1 MIININGR
9 SELMRIVIIGNPN
22 VGKSLVLNGLT
33 GSREFVSNYPGTSVE
48 ITSAST
54 KIGAQNII
62 IYDTPGIY
70 SLLSPGKE
78 PEAVRELLEKEEVS
92 LIVNIVDA
100 TNLDRNLFLTLELI
114 EMGLPVVVVVNQI
127 DRAREMGLVI
137 DGPMLERMIG
147 VPAIFY
153 LAISGEGTLNL
164 MEVLEKNQYKP
175 PKRTARVDRCAS
187 CTGCSQN
194 MCHHDPD
201 LDRVER
207 ARDIAATATSRMAK
221 VQRIWLDRLQNLVD
235 HPVWGT
241 ITLLLLAYLGFKLL
255 IEFISISEGPITSL
269 LEPVSN
275 IINEFINQFL
285 PAGLITN
292 VLSVAIPEGIII
304 PFTIVLPAMLMVSI
318 MMSLL
323 EDTGLLP
330 RYSVALERVG
340 RVFGLSGQA
349 VIPLTLGLGCRTPAV
364 VATRILPNEGQRFI
378 VVTLLSIVV
387 PCAATLGIL
396 ASVISSLGASLA
408 VIVSTMLVAFLVLAF
423 ILSRCVPRQDDFI
436 YELPLLR
443 NPLWNNAWSKIK
455 IRFSGFFTEIL
466 PLLLVMS
473 IVIRAIIESGVL
485 QVFAGMDNF
494 TRALFGI
501 PSEAFVAVLLTIF
514 QRYLAPLV
522 LLNLPLTPREA
533 TIAIVMAAIS
543 LPCLPVMVMTIRE
556 LGVRSLIK
564 ILAMG
569 LAVSFIIGFSL
580 NLILPL

>member
-1 MIININGR
+1 MM
-9 SELMRIVIIGNPN
+9 SIVIIGNPN

-33 GSREFVSNYPGTSVE
+33 GSREFVSNYPGTSLEVSSVP
-48 ITSAST
+48 IR
-54 KIGAQNII
+54 IGAKDIL

-70 SLLSPGKE
+70 SILSPGKE
-78 PEAVRELLEKEEVS
+78 PQAVRELLEREDVN

-100 TNLDRNLFLTLELI
+100 TNLERNLFLTLELI

-127 DRAREMGLVI
+127 DRAREIGLII

-153 LAISGEGTLNL
+153 SATTGEGKLKL
-164 MEVLEKNQYKP
+164 IEALEKNQAKP

-187 CTGCSQN
+187 CTGCSQAR
-194 MCHHDPD
+194 CPHDPD
-201 LDRVER
+201 LERVDR
-207 ARDIAATATSRMAK
+207 ARDIAAIVTSQMAK
-221 VQRIWLDRLQNLVD
+221 VQRIWLERLQNLVD

-241 ITLLLLAYLGFKLL
+241 ITLLLIAYLGFKLL

-269 LEPVSN
+269 LEPVSQ
-275 IINEFINQFL
+275 IINEFISLFL
-285 PAGLITN
+285 PAGMISN
-292 VLSVAIPEGIII
+292 VLSVAIPEGLII
-304 PFTIVLPAMLMVSI
+304 PFTIVLPAMLMVSV

-396 ASVISSLGASLA
+396 ASVISSLGASLP
-408 VIVSTMLVAFLVLAF
+408 VIASTMLVTFLVLAF
-423 ILSRCVPRQDDFI
+423 ILSRSLPRQDDFI
-436 YELPLLR
+436 YELPPLR
-443 NPLWNNAWSKIK
+443 VPLWNNAWSKIK

-473 IVIRAIIESGVL
+473 IIIRAIIESGVL
-485 QVFAGMDNF
+485 HVFSGMDSF

-533 TIAIVMAAIS
+533 TIAIVMVAIS

-569 LAVSFIIGFSL
+569 LTVSFIIGITL
-580 NLILPL
+580 NLILPM

>member
-1 MIININGR
+1 M
-9 SELMRIVIIGNPN
+9 SIVIIGNPN
-22 VGKSLVLNGLT
+22 VGKSLVLNSLT

-48 ITSAST
+48 ISSVPI
-54 KIGAQNII
+54 KIGTKEIS

-70 SLLSPGKE
+70 SIFSPGKE
-78 PEAVRELLEKEEVS
+78 PQAVRELLEREDVS

-100 TNLDRNLFLTLELI
+100 ANLERNLFLTLELI

-147 VPAIFY
+147 VPVIFY
-153 LAISGEGTLNL
+153 SAITGEGTLDL
-164 MEVLEKNQYKP
+164 MEALEKNQSRP
-175 PKRTARVDRCAS
+175 PKRAARVDRCAS
-187 CTGCSQN
+187 CTGCSQAV
-194 MCHHDPD
+194 CHHDPD
-201 LDRVER
+201 LERVNW
-207 ARDIAATATSRMAK
+207 ARDIAATVTSRMAH
-221 VQRIWLDRLQNLVD
+221 VQRIWLERLQNLVD
-235 HPVWGT
+235 HPIWGT
-241 ITLLLLAYLGFKLL
+241 IILLLLAYLGFKLL

-269 LEPVSN
+269 LEPVSI
-275 IINEFINQFL
+275 IINDFIRQFL
-285 PAGLITN
+285 PAGMISN
-292 VLSVAIPEGIII
+292 VLSVAIPEGLII
-304 PFTIVLPAMLMVSI
+304 PFTIVLPAMLMVSV

-340 RVFGLSGQA
+340 RLFGLSGQA

-408 VIVSTMLVAFLVLAF
+408 VIASAMLVTFIVLAF
-423 ILSRCVPRQDDFI
+423 ILSRSLPRQDDFI
-436 YELPLLR
+436 YELPPLR
-443 NPLWNNAWSKIK
+443 IPLWNNAWSKIK

-522 LLNLPLTPREA
+522 LLNLPLSPREA
-533 TIAIVMAAIS
+533 TIAIVMVAVS

-556 LGVRSLIK
+556 LGFRSLIK

-569 LAVSFIIGFSL
+569 LTVSFFIGFSL
-580 NLILPL
+580 NLILPM